1 VEIIDDIRGGDRFYI
16 REKLSNGQ
24 TLHLEMSMYTWTDS
38 TIHWNI
44 ALSVFSKRKHAA
56 ANEAAVRMTGKAPME
71 TVVKGLKA
79 FKMLEAKVL
88 ESYSHYNNI
97 IFCTWI
103 DTRRRDAYYK
113 ILSRYGYNWGQIDG
127 FKCIMKVF
135 ERRNDDEGML
145 E

>member
-1 VEIIDDIRGGDRFYI
+1 MEIIDDIRNGDRFYI

-44 ALSVFSKRKHAA
+44 ALNVFSKRKHAA
-56 ANEAAVRMTGKAPME
+56 ADEAAGRMTGKAPFE

-79 FKMLEAKVL
+79 FKMLEEKVL
-88 ESYSHYNNI
+88 ESYSDYNNI
-97 IFCTWI
+97 IFCTWT

-113 ILSRYGYNWGQIDG
+113 ILSRYGYNWGLMVC
-127 FKCIMKVF
+127 FKFIMKVF
-135 ERRNDDEGML
+135 EKRHDNEDK
-145 E
+145 